1 MGRNFKTPDSNFIRV
16 EDFLFKPP
24 WEEIKAGMK
33 FEDESITNLQTKTQE
48 SRALIDTVKAANP
61 YDEEALKS
69 IDSSYSQ
76 PLEEIVNSI
85 SSNPKDW
92 RSQASR
98 MTQLSSS
105 LASNLSKGDLS
116 KIQGRTKAIEEFKT
130 KYKDTLNPQVY
141 NKALAYYTNELNS
154 GLESG
159 NFDAKFS
166 EEAVQDHKDVD
177 GEFQKYIKDMDK
189 DITSVNGIN
198 EQGKF
203 VVTRNGEVT
212 ELKESEVEKLFKGFV
227 NKKDI
232 KDYFTYQDKIG
243 NGSYINKKTG
253 EVDVNSPDLQGSLT
267 VAKGLAFR
275 QEKSTLSGE
284 YTLDQKEASDIRIH
298 SAKAAIDYSYKQL
311 ELAEAAKAAGA
322 QEETVVITPENI
334 VNLDPKIVER
344 EKSRS
349 YMNMFKATAGDPVS
363 QQGLIDILVKNKV
376 DIKTLSTI
384 EGINAVPPQAIAE
397 MAIYSATLK
406 SSTLDHATKLF
417 GIAQRMKLLQAN
429 RTVTNGKVSYRG
441 DVGNKALSS
450 NTGLRPEEIKP
461 AQEEMRKKY
470 STVEDIASSGATIRY
485 KLDSNGSPLSGNSN
499 PGFVDGQKVNR
510 LGDLK
515 VKVPDTK
522 GIVTEVKVF
531 VRAKN
536 ESGNDTS
543 KWVVNPELDKSSIN
557 LKSGTLS
564 SNSVLDGRLKGA
576 NTYNIEMEINGRP
589 VIIEMDPETISTGI
603 GKY

>member
-85 SSNPKDW
+85 STNPKDW
-92 RSQASR
+92 RSQAAR

-116 KIQGRTKAIEEFKT
+116 KIQNRTKAIEDFKT

-159 NFDAKFS
+159 DFDAKFS
-166 EEAVQDHKDVD
+166 EEAVQDFRDVD

-198 EQGKF
+198 EEGKF
-203 VVTRNGEVT
+203 MVTRNGEVT

-232 KDYFTYQDKIG
+232 KDYFSYQDKIG

-275 QEKSTLSGE
+275 QEKSSINGS
-284 YTLDQKEASDIRIH
+284 YTLGQQEASDLRVH

-311 ELAEAAKAAGA
+311 EAAEAAKAAGV

-334 VNLDPKIVER
+334 VNLDPELVER
-344 EKSRS
+344 EKARS
-349 YMNMFKATAGDPVS
+349 YLNMFKAVKGDPAS
-363 QQGLIDILVKNKV
+363 QQGLLDILAKNKV
-376 DIKTLSTI
+376 DIKTLNTP
-384 EGINAVPPQAIAE
+384 EGIRSIPPQAIAD

-429 RTVTNGKVSYRG
+429 RTVTNGRVSYRT
-441 DVGNKALSS
+441 DVGNNALSS

-470 STVEDIASSGATIRY
+470 STVEDITSSGATLRY
-485 KLDSNGSPLSGNSN
+485 KLDSNGRPLPGNSK
-499 PGFVDGQKVNR
+499 PGFADGQKINR

-515 VKVPDTK
+515 VKVPDDK
-522 GIVTEVKVF
+522 GKIKELNVF
-531 VRAKN
+531 VEKTS
-536 ESGNDTS
+536 ESGGT
-543 KWVVNPELDKSSIN
+543 KWVINSAVPKSSIN

-564 SNSVLDGRLKGA
+564 SNSFLDGRLKAA

-589 VIIEMDPETISTGI
+589 VIIEMNPETTSTGI

>member
-1 MGRNFKTPDSNFIRV
+1 M
-16 EDFLFKPP
+16 
-24 WEEIKAGMK
+24 
-33 FEDESITNLQTKTQE
+33 
-48 SRALIDTVKAANP
+48 KAANP

-69 IDSSYSQ
+69 IDSSYSK

-85 SSNPKDW
+85 STNPKDW
-92 RSQASR
+92 RSQATR

-105 LASNLSKGDLS
+105 LASSLSKGDLS
-116 KIQGRTKAIEEFKT
+116 KIQNRTKAIEDFKT

-159 NFDAKFS
+159 NFDVKFS
-166 EEAVQDHKDVD
+166 EEAVQDFRDVD

-198 EQGKF
+198 EEGKF
-203 VVTRNGEVT
+203 MVTRNGEVT

-232 KDYFTYQDKIG
+232 KDYFSYQDKIG

-275 QEKSTLSGE
+275 QDKSSISGG
-284 YTLDQKEASDIRIH
+284 YTLGQEEASSIRVH

-311 ELAEAAKAAGA
+311 EAAEAAKAAGV

-334 VNLDPKIVER
+334 VNLDPELVER
-344 EKSRS
+344 EKART
-349 YMNMFKATAGDPVS
+349 YLNMFKAVKGDPAS
-363 QQGLIDILVKNKV
+363 QQGLLDILAKNKV
-376 DIKTLSTI
+376 DIKTLSTP
-384 EGINAVPPQAIAE
+384 EGIRSIPPQAIAD

-417 GIAQRMKLLQAN
+417 SIAQRMKLLQAN
-429 RTVTNGKVSYRG
+429 RTVTNGRVSYRA

-470 STVEDIASSGATIRY
+470 STVEDVTSSGATIRY
-485 KLDSNGSPLSGNSN
+485 KLDSRGNPLPGNSK
-499 PGFVDGQKVNR
+499 PGFSDGQKVNR

-515 VKVPDTK
+515 VKVKKDNGK
-522 GIVTEVKVF
+522 VEDVNVF
-531 VRAKN
+531 VETKT
-536 ESGNDTS
+536 ESGAT
-543 KWVVNPELDKSSIN
+543 KWVINSEVPKSSIN

-564 SNSVLDGRLKGA
+564 SNTALDGRLKGA

-589 VIIEMDPETISTGI
+589 VVIEMNPETTSTGI

>member
-85 SSNPKDW
+85 STNPKDW
-92 RSQASR
+92 RSQAAR

-116 KIQGRTKAIEEFKT
+116 KIQNRTKAIEDFKT

-159 NFDAKFS
+159 DFDAKFS
-166 EEAVQDHKDVD
+166 EEAVQDFRDVD

-198 EQGKF
+198 EEGKF
-203 VVTRNGEVT
+203 MVTRNGEVT

-232 KDYFTYQDKIG
+232 KDYFSYQDKIG

-275 QEKSTLSGE
+275 QEKSSINGS
-284 YTLDQKEASDIRIH
+284 YTLGQQEASDLRVH

-311 ELAEAAKAAGA
+311 EAAEAAKAAGV

-334 VNLDPKIVER
+334 VNLDPELVER
-344 EKSRS
+344 EKARS
-349 YMNMFKATAGDPVS
+349 YLNMFKAVKGDPAS
-363 QQGLIDILVKNKV
+363 QQGLLDILAKNKV
-376 DIKTLSTI
+376 DIKTLNTP
-384 EGINAVPPQAIAE
+384 EGIRSIPPQAIAD

-429 RTVTNGKVSYRG
+429 RTVTNGRVSYRT
-441 DVGNKALSS
+441 DVGNNALSS

-470 STVEDIASSGATIRY
+470 STVEDITSSGATLRY
-485 KLDSNGSPLSGNSN
+485 KLDSNGRPLPGNSK
-499 PGFVDGQKVNR
+499 PGFADGQKINR

-515 VKVPDTK
+515 VKVPDDK
-522 GIVTEVKVF
+522 GKIKELNVF
-531 VRAKN
+531 VEKTS
-536 ESGNDTS
+536 ESGGT
-543 KWVVNPELDKSSIN
+543 KWVINSAVPKSSIN

-564 SNSVLDGRLKGA
+564 SNSFLDGRLKAA
-576 NTYNIEMEINGRP
+576 NTYNIDMEINGRP
-589 VIIEMDPETISTGI
+589 VIIEMNPETTSTGI

>member
-1 MGRNFKTPDSNFIRV
+1 MGRNFKTPDSNFIKV

-69 IDSSYSQ
+69 IDSSYSK

-92 RSQASR
+92 RSQAAR

-116 KIQGRTKAIEEFKT
+116 KIQGRTKAIEDFKT

-166 EEAVQDHKDVD
+166 EEAVQDFRDVD

-198 EQGKF
+198 EEGKF
-203 VVTRNGEVT
+203 MVTRNGEVT

-232 KDYFTYQDKIG
+232 KDYFSYQDKIG

-253 EVDVNSPDLQGSLT
+253 EVDVNSSDLQGSLT

-275 QEKSTLSGE
+275 QEKSSLSGD
-284 YTLDQKEASDIRIH
+284 YTLGQKEASDLRVH

-311 ELAEAAKAAGA
+311 EAAEAAKAAGV

-334 VNLDPKIVER
+334 VNLDPELVER
-344 EKSRS
+344 EKARS
-349 YMNMFKATAGDPVS
+349 YLNMFKAVKGDPAS
-363 QQGLIDILVKNKV
+363 QQGLLDILAKNKV
-376 DIKTLSTI
+376 DIKTLSTP
-384 EGINAVPPQAIAE
+384 EGIRSIPPQAIAD

-429 RTVTNGKVSYRG
+429 RTVTNGRVSYRT

-470 STVEDIASSGATIRY
+470 STVEDITSSGATLRY
-485 KLDSNGSPLSGNSN
+485 KLDSNGRPLPGNSK
-499 PGFVDGQKVNR
+499 PGFADGQKINR

-515 VKVPDTK
+515 VKVPDDK
-522 GIVTEVKVF
+522 GKIKELNVF
-531 VRAKN
+531 VEKTS
-536 ESGNDTS
+536 ESGGT
-543 KWVVNPELDKSSIN
+543 KWVINSAVPKSSIN

-564 SNSVLDGRLKGA
+564 SNSVLDGRLKAA

-589 VIIEMDPETISTGI
+589 VIIEMNPETISTGI